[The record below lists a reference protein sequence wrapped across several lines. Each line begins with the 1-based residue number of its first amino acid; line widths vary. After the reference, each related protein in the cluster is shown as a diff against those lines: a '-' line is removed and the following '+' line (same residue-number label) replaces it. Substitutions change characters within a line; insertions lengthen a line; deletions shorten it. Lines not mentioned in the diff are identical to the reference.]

1 MRGKGQR
8 FAKEESMTEESVGPG
23 RYMITEGSL
32 AADAKRSMERASKV
46 NPAFGSRVPQRALPF
61 ASAGQETPGPG
72 SYQAKIATPKAVG
85 SSAFRYGGDQLT
97 APAEQGDPGAYSPY
111 DLTDLAAS
119 TSATFSRSTA

>member
-32 AADAKRSMERASKV
+32 AADAKRSMERTSKV

-61 ASAGQETPGPG
+61 AAAGQETPGPG
-72 SYQAKIATPKAVG
+72 SYQPLSPKVSKVRG
-85 SSAFRYGGDQLT
+85 SS
-97 APAEQGDPGAYSPY
+97 PGKKRSPSPKKRSPS
-111 DLTDLAAS
+111 AGRQRPVSAGPIS
-119 TSATFSRSTA
+119 TGA